1 MGFLWDLIQQSQIS
15 STQERHSSL
24 EQRVAMLESEL
35 RRTQSVLHTL
45 IERLEERLQSDLDQD
60 GRVGR

>member
-1 MGFLWDLIQQSQIS
+1 MQSQIS
-15 STQERHSSL
+15 STQDRHASL

-35 RRTQSVLHTL
+35 RRTQAVLHTL
-45 IERLEERLQSDLDQD
+45 IGRLEERLQTDLDQD